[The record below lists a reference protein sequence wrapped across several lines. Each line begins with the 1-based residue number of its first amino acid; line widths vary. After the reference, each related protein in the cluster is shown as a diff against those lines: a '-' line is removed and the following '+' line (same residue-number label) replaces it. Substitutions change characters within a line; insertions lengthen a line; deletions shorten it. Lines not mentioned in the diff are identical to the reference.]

1 MEDERLPL
9 NRMRASDAERDLTVE
24 HLTTAFVEGRLDH
37 EEYDHRVGLA
47 LGAVLLGELRSL
59 TADLPVPGPSV
70 HGPPPGPGPAWSGP
84 PDRRYPR
91 HGPRPETA
99 RTDPGFQRDP
109 RPRCRHEPPAEGDL
123 SVLSVPWR
131 EWGDEWR
138 WWLGVAVLLTSVWG
152 VVSLLDGELVPYWP
166 LVPLG
171 IWASVLLASAIWPSE
186 EEPP

>member
-9 NRMRASDAERDLTVE
+9 NQMRASDAERDLTVE

-59 TADLPVPGPSV
+59 TADLPVPDLSAHGPSS
-70 HGPPPGPGPAWSGP
+70 PGPAWTDP
-84 PDRRYPR
+84 PDRRDLR
-91 HGPRPETA
+91 HGPPEAA
-99 RTDPGFQRDP
+99 RTGPGCGPGP
-109 RPRCRHEPPAEGDL
+109 RPPSRRGSSAGGDL
-123 SVLSVPWR
+123 SVLPAAWR
-131 EWGDEWR
+131 GWGEEWR
-138 WWLGVAVLLTSVWG
+138 WWLGVAVALTGVWG
-152 VVSLLDGELVPYWP
+152 AVSLMDGELVPYWP

-171 IWASVLLASAIWPSE
+171 IWAAVLLASAIWPSG